1 MSYHAP
7 PYGRAHSTAS
17 SQHPSLSWGTSSSV
31 TANVPPPPHGP
42 SRGFKASVHDAND
55 AASVYS
61 FGVPSHF
68 SYPSSAGSEQTVRV
82 MSPAG
87 KHDTRSVAS
96 QSRSSKHAYSATAPS
111 TAASPSIFNDHV
123 RRMTLSPGACLL
135 HPFLEPG
142 SVWCDFAYPP
152 SVQPGTPNYNPKLTD
167 TAFSP
172 SLQRV
177 VVYFCDNHRWFVSIA
192 HTHDLTVF
200 AILSEIYRYLQ
211 LPDDDD
217 ASHIPYATGDVRTQS
232 RARGAHPHAFHSGRR
247 RIDTLGRRRVFY
259 GLIPSGRD
267 QQTWLLQLSEP
278 TDENFSI

>member
-1 MSYHAP
+1 
-7 PYGRAHSTAS
+7 
-17 SQHPSLSWGTSSSV
+17 
-31 TANVPPPPHGP
+31 
-42 SRGFKASVHDAND
+42 
-55 AASVYS
+55 
-61 FGVPSHF
+61 
-68 SYPSSAGSEQTVRV
+68 
-82 MSPAG
+82 
-87 KHDTRSVAS
+87 
-96 QSRSSKHAYSATAPS
+96 
-111 TAASPSIFNDHV
+111 
-123 RRMTLSPGACLL
+123 MTLSPGACLL

-192 HTHDLTVF
+192 YNQDLTVF
-200 AILSEIYRYLQ
+200 AILAEIYRYLQ

-217 ASHIPYATGDVRTQS
+217 ASLIPYVKGDVRTQS
-232 RARGAHPHAFHSGRR
+232 RERGAHPHAFHGGRR

-259 GLIPSGRD
+259 GLVPSGRD